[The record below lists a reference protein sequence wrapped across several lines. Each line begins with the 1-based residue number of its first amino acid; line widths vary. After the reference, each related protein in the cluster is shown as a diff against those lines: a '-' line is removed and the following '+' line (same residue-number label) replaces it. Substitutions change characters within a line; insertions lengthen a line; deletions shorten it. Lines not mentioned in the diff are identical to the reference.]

1 MWMVTG
7 GNGQLGRAIVDHL
20 VTLIDPGEVAVGVRD
35 PQIAT
40 GLGRLGV
47 EVRRADFEDA
57 AAMRTA
63 FDGVERMVLVSTNAM
78 PHSHR
83 YRHLQD
89 ATDAALRAGVDS
101 IVYTSLITTAPEAIG
116 DVHRLSELYLRR
128 CGARVTFLRNPLY
141 LENFVDQLVEEDSV
155 ESVSDGPVNAAWR
168 GDLAEAAAL
177 VLADD
182 DRRDVYD
189 FTGPTAWRMSDLA
202 AEIERQQG
210 RPVPFRRL
218 SEHDFLRQSAA
229 EGMPDFLR
237 QILLDL
243 QHTIEAGGFSQVTT
257 ELGQVLGRPP
267 RSMADRVAHLMAQR
281 VARR

>member
-7 GNGQLGRAIVDHL
+7 GNGRLGRAIVEHL
-20 VTLIDPGEVAVGVRD
+20 VTIVDPGEVAVGVRD
-35 PQIAT
+35 PQIAS

-63 FDGVERMVLVSTNAM
+63 FDGIERMVLVSTNAM
-78 PHSHR
+78 PHTTR

-116 DVHRLSELYLRR
+116 DVHRLSEHYLRR
-128 CGARVTFLRNPLY
+128 SGARVTLLRHPLY
-141 LENFVDQLVEEDSV
+141 LESFVDDLVGEPSV
-155 ESVSDGPVNAAWR
+155 EAVSDGPINAAWR
-168 GDLAEAAAL
+168 DDLAEAAAR

-182 DRRDVYD
+182 ARLEVYD

-210 RPVPFRRL
+210 RPMPFRRL
-218 SEHDFLRQSAA
+218 SEHDFLRHAA
-229 EGMPDFLR
+229 GEGAPDFLR

-243 QHTIEAGGFSQVTT
+243 QHTIEAGGFAHVTDD
-257 ELGQVLGRPP
+257 LARVLGRPP
-267 RSMADRVAHLMAQR
+267 RSMPDRVAQLSAL
-281 VARR
+281 AASTG

>member
-20 VTLIDPGEVAVGVRD
+20 VTLVDPSTVAVGVRD

-78 PHSHR
+78 PHTSR

-101 IVYTSLITTAPEAIG
+101 IVYTSLITTAPESIG
-116 DVHRLSELYLRR
+116 DVHRLSELTCAVAVPGSRS
-128 CGARVTFLRNPLY
+128 CDTP
-141 LENFVDQLVEEDSV
+141 ST
-155 ESVSDGPVNAAWR
+155 WR
-168 GDLAEAAAL
+168 
-177 VLADD
+177 
-182 DRRDVYD
+182 
-189 FTGPTAWRMSDLA
+189 TSSTNW
-202 AEIERQQG
+202 
-210 RPVPFRRL
+210 
-218 SEHDFLRQSAA
+218 
-229 EGMPDFLR
+229 
-237 QILLDL
+237 
-243 QHTIEAGGFSQVTT
+243 SQK
-257 ELGQVLGRPP
+257 RASSP
-267 RSMADRVAHLMAQR
+267 
-281 VARR
+281 

>member
-7 GNGQLGRAIVDHL
+7 GNGRLGRAVVEHL

-35 PQIAT
+35 PQIAS

-63 FDGVERMVLVSTNAM
+63 FDGIERMVLVSTNAM
-78 PHSHR
+78 PHTTR
-83 YRHLQD
+83 FRHLQD

-116 DVHRLSELYLRR
+116 DVHRLSEHYLRR
-128 CGARVTFLRNPLY
+128 SGARVTFLRHPLY
-141 LENFVDQLVEEDSV
+141 LESFVDDLVAEPSV
-155 ESVSDGPVNAAWR
+155 DAVSDGLINAAWR
-168 GDLAEAAAL
+168 DDLAEAAAR

-182 DRRDVYD
+182 ARREVYD
-189 FTGPTAWRMSDLA
+189 FTGPTAWRMSELA
-202 AEIERQQG
+202 AEIGRQQG
-210 RPVPFRRL
+210 RPMPFRRL

-243 QHTIEAGGFSQVTT
+243 QHTIEAGGFAHVTDD
-257 ELGQVLGRPP
+257 LAQVLGRPP
-267 RSMADRVAHLMAQR
+267 RSMPDRVAQLSTLA
-281 VARR
+281 ASTG